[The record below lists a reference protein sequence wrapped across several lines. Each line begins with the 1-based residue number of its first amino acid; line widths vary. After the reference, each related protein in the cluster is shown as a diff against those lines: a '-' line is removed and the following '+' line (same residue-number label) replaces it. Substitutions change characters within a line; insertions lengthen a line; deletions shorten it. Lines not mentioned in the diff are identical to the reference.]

1 MYSHESESK
10 TASKQQLELIV
21 KLKTQV
27 GLPVG
32 NIWHYTNTEAQRVIR
47 LLRNY
52 ANSC

>member
-1 MYSHESESK
+1 MNSRESVNR
-10 TASKQQLELIV
+10 TASQHQLELIV

-32 NIWHYTNTEAQRVIR
+32 NIWHYSEREAYKVIR

-52 ANSC
+52 ANAC